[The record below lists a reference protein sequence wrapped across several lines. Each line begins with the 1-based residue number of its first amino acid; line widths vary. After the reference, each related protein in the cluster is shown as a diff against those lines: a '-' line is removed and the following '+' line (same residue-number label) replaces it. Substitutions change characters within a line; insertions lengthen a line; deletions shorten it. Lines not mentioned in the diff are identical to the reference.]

1 MTPVYKLSANS
12 VKNGRTVYGSMLAG
26 NTAYVVPADFQ
37 SIATVSLSSSAASV
51 EFTSIPATY
60 THLQVRCLGH
70 LSGSGN
76 VGDIIRMTFN
86 SDTTSNYSY
95 HLLQGNG
102 SSASADAAASNSWIY
117 SGAYPDSYGG
127 ANNFGLSIIDIL
139 DYANT
144 NKYKTTRTLFG
155 YEFNN
160 NDYSRTALGSG
171 NWRSTSA
178 ITSIKF
184 VSGLGL
190 NFTQYSHFALYGIK
204 AA

>member
-1 MTPVYKLSANS
+1 MTPLSLGIFASANT
-12 VKNGRTVYGSMLAG
+12 TV
-26 NTAYVVPADFQ
+26 NTSFE
-37 SIATVSLSSSAASV
+37 SIATVTVGSTSVANV
-51 EFTSIPATY
+51 EFTSIPGTY
-60 THLQVRCLGH
+60 THLQVRCFGH

-86 SDTTSNYSY
+86 SDTASNYSY

-117 SGAYPDSYGG
+117 SGVYPDSFGFSQ
-127 ANNFGLSIIDIL
+127 AFGLSVIDIL

-160 NDYSRTALGSG
+160 TNYSRTALGSG
-171 NWRSTSA
+171 LWQSTNA
-178 ITSIKF
+178 ITSIKL
-184 VSGLGL
+184 VSGLAL
-190 NFTQYSHFALYGIK
+190 NFTQYSSFALYGIK
-204 AA
+204 SA